1 MNKKIII
8 QFILFFIIIFI
19 IILFLS
25 KYSVETE
32 APDLKKKQLSTNL
45 SEDFSN
51 SIKNIEYK
59 SNNNLGNEYV
69 IKAKYGE
76 ILDKNN
82 NLILM
87 KDVKAEIIFSDSEKI
102 TISALTA
109 VYNIINYD
117 TNFEKNVLIKYAEH
131 NIECNNVD
139 LLFMDHK
146 IKLYNNINY
155 HNLNINLLAD
165 KMEIDLLTKN
175 STIFMNNQDKKI
187 KITYNSNVGN

>member
-1 MNKKIII
+1 M
-8 QFILFFIIIFI
+8 
-19 IILFLS
+19 
-25 KYSVETE
+25 
-32 APDLKKKQLSTNL
+32 
-45 SEDFSN
+45 
-51 SIKNIEYK
+51 
-59 SNNNLGNEYV
+59 
-69 IKAKYGE
+69 
-76 ILDKNN
+76 
-82 NLILM
+82 
-87 KDVKAEIIFSDSEKI
+87 KAEIIFSDSEKI